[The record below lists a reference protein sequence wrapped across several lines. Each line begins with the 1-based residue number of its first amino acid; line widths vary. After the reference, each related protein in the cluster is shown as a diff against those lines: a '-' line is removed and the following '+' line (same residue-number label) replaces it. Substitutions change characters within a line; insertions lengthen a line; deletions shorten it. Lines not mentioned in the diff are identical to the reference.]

1 MELFEAALILLSVG
15 VVKWWV
21 ILMKRIKAP
30 KLLFVTDAVDK
41 VLYLD
46 LWARNCSFKFHL
58 YCNIQYC
65 LCNWETYLEPLQT
78 CIIELCKGSKYVSTA
93 VSLSCIVIKKTWGSA
108 IPITICSKIFQQ
120 IFLRETY
127 TWSPKTLTKTN

>member
-93 VSLSCIVIKKTWGSA
+93 VSLSCIVIKKNMRISYTNNNLFQDFSANFLTWNIYL
-108 IPITICSKIFQQ
+108 IP
-120 IFLRETY
+120 
-127 TWSPKTLTKTN
+127 

>member
-15 VVKWWV
+15 VVKWWF

-93 VSLSCIVIKKTWGSA
+93 VSLSCIVIKKNMRISYTNNNLFQDFSANFLTWNIYL
-108 IPITICSKIFQQ
+108 IP
-120 IFLRETY
+120 
-127 TWSPKTLTKTN
+127 

>member
-65 LCNWETYLEPLQT
+65 LCNWETYLEPLQP

-93 VSLSCIVIKKTWGSA
+93 VSLSCIVIKKNMRISYTNNNLFQDFSANFLTWNIYL
-108 IPITICSKIFQQ
+108 IP
-120 IFLRETY
+120 
-127 TWSPKTLTKTN
+127 

>member
-21 ILMKRIKAP
+21 ILMKRIKAS

-93 VSLSCIVIKKTWGSA
+93 VSLSCIVIKKNMRISYTNNNLFQDFSANFLTWNIYL
-108 IPITICSKIFQQ
+108 IP
-120 IFLRETY
+120 
-127 TWSPKTLTKTN
+127 